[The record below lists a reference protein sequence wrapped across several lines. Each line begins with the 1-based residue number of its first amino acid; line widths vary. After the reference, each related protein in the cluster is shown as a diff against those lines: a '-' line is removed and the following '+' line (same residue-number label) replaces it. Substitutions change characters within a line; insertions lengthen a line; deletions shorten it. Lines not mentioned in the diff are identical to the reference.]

1 MISDWGTKC
10 IQFILGNIAY
20 SMDCPEYRLFVLLR
34 CMSNLLYQIYQRLY
48 KLKQNQEYSNIAT
61 VNYIKHLSYM
71 DILL

>member
-1 MISDWGTKC
+1 
-10 IQFILGNIAY
+10 
-20 SMDCPEYRLFVLLR
+20 MDCPEYRLFVLLR